1 MKRLAATA
9 VATCLV
15 ALPAPAMAQSG
26 APAQQPGNPFAPLGP
41 TGPVTPPPEPE
52 PAPAPMPQPTAQDDD
67 GFLGTTEALGF
78 AALTAV
84 IIGAVFVAIRREGR
98 RMDQRAKRAHRQ
110 RRSKRSARPA
120 DLHSGRTATAAAG
133 GGTGERRAD
142 AKRPPPPPR
151 KRRAKA
157 KRR

>member
-1 MKRLAATA
+1 MKRLAAIA
-9 VATCLV
+9 VATCLL
-15 ALPAPAMAQSG
+15 ALPAPAMAQTNDPFGPIAPSG
-26 APAQQPGNPFAPLGP
+26 PPP
-41 TGPVTPPPEPE
+41 PPPEPE
-52 PAPAPMPQPTAQDDD
+52 PEPQPVAEDDD
-67 GFLGTTEALGF
+67 GFLGTAEALGF

-98 RMDQRAKRAHRQ
+98 RMEQRAKRAHRQ

-120 DLHSGRTATAAAG
+120 DLHSGRTAAAAAG
-133 GGTGERRAD
+133 GASGERRAD

>member
-1 MKRLAATA
+1 MKRLAAIA
-9 VATCLV
+9 VATCLL
-15 ALPAPAMAQSG
+15 ALPAPAMAQTNDPFGPLAPSG
-26 APAQQPGNPFAPLGP
+26 
-41 TGPVTPPPEPE
+41 PPPAPPE
-52 PAPAPMPQPTAQDDD
+52 PAPQPQPAAEDDD

-78 AALTAV
+78 AAITLL
-84 IIGAVFVAIRREGR
+84 IIAAVFVAIRREGR
-98 RMDQRAKRAHRQ
+98 RMDRRAKQAHRK

-120 DLHSGRTATAAAG
+120 DLHRSATATASAG
-133 GGTGERRAD
+133 RAGGERRSD

>member
-1 MKRLAATA
+1 MKHLAAMA
-9 VATCLV
+9 VASALL
-15 ALPAPAMAQSG
+15 ALPAPALAQSDDPFG
-26 APAQQPGNPFAPLGP
+26 PIGPSQPA
-41 TGPVTPPPEPE
+41 PPPEPE
-52 PAPAPMPQPTAQDDD
+52 PAPEPAAEDDD

-78 AALTAV
+78 AAITVA
-84 IIGAVFVAIRREGR
+84 IIAGVFVAIRREGR

-120 DLHSGRTATAAAG
+120 DLHRSGTATAAASG
-133 GGTGERRAD
+133 GGERRTD
-142 AKRPPPPPR
+142 SKRPPPPPR

>member
-1 MKRLAATA
+1 MKRFAAIA
-9 VATCLV
+9 VASCLLV
-15 ALPAPAMAQSG
+15 LPTPAMAQSSDPFGPLGGG
-26 APAQQPGNPFAPLGP
+26 APA
-41 TGPVTPPPEPE
+41 TPPPEPE
-52 PAPAPMPQPTAQDDD
+52 PPPQPDAQQEEDD
-67 GFLGTTEALGF
+67 GFLGTAEALGF
-78 AALTAV
+78 AAITAL

-98 RMDQRAKRAHRQ
+98 RMDRRAERAHRR

-120 DLHSGRTATAAAG
+120 DLHRGRTATAAAG
-133 GGTGERRAD
+133 GAGGERRSD

>member
-1 MKRLAATA
+1 MKRLAAIA
-9 VATCLV
+9 VATCML

-26 APAQQPGNPFAPLGP
+26 DPAQQPSGPFGPLAPAG
-41 TGPVTPPPEPE
+41 PPPEPPE
-52 PAPAPMPQPTAQDDD
+52 PEPAPMPQPTAQDDD

-78 AALTAV
+78 AAITML
-84 IIGAVFVAIRREGR
+84 IIASVFVAIRREGR
-98 RMDQRAKRAHRQ
+98 RMEQRAKRAHRQ

-120 DLHSGRTATAAAG
+120 DLHRGRAATAAAG
-133 GGTGERRAD
+133 GVSGERRAD

-151 KRRAKA
+151 KRRGRA

>member
-1 MKRLAATA
+1 MKRFAAIA
-9 VATCLV
+9 IATCLL
-15 ALPAPAMAQSG
+15 ALPAPAMGQSSDPFG
-26 APAQQPGNPFAPLGP
+26 PLAPSGP
-41 TGPVTPPPEPE
+41 TAPPPEPD
-52 PAPAPMPQPTAQDDD
+52 PPPQPEVQQEDDD

-78 AALTAV
+78 AAITLL
-84 IIGAVFVAIRREGR
+84 IIAAVFVAIRREGR
-98 RMDQRAKRAHRQ
+98 RMDRRAKQAHRK

-120 DLHSGRTATAAAG
+120 DLHRSATATASAG
-133 GGTGERRAD
+133 RAGGERRSD

>member
-1 MKRLAATA
+1 MKRLAAIA
-9 VATCLV
+9 VATCLL
-15 ALPAPAMAQSG
+15 ALPAPAMAQTNDPFGPLAPSG
-26 APAQQPGNPFAPLGP
+26 
-41 TGPVTPPPEPE
+41 PPPAPPE
-52 PAPAPMPQPTAQDDD
+52 PAPQPQPAAEDDD

-84 IIGAVFVAIRREGR
+84 IIGAVFLAIRREGR

-110 RRSKRSARPA
+110 RRSKRSARPG
-120 DLHSGRTATAAAG
+120 DLHRGRTATAAAG
-133 GGTGERRAD
+133 GANGERRAD